1 MPADDEPH
9 EARHIRRWGDPPEGT
24 PESRLD
30 DLLRSEIRGWRELA
44 AELLKAAPGDRPPTT
59 PY

>member
-9 EARHIRRWGDPPEGT
+9 EARHIRRWGDPPEG
-24 PESRLD
+24 RLD
-30 DLLRSEIRGWRELA
+30 DFLRSEIRGWRELA